1 MFPENKSKLNNQ
13 KFFQDKQS
21 PVLWKTTN
29 ELLNYAS
36 L

>member
-1 MFPENKSKLNNQ
+1 MFPENKSKLNQ
-13 KFFQDKQS
+13 KIFQDKQS
-21 PVLWKTTN
+21 PILWIQTIT

>member
-1 MFPENKSKLNNQ
+1 MFPENKSKLNQ
-13 KFFQDKQS
+13 KIFQDKQS
-21 PVLWKTTN
+21 PILWKTIT